1 MKKIVIIIFLGLILR
16 LALMLS
22 TFHVDIRGHNL
33 AAYLISQKGEVFTF
47 YDYISHLPRTHR
59 WVEVYGDNL
68 FIYPPLPYLT
78 LALFMKVLGPIYPWN
93 TFFALIHEVDSIPK
107 DYTWLLLKFLLKSP
121 YLFIEGFGLW
131 WLAKKIDLKSRG
143 MFLLISAL
151 NIPILHS
158 AYMMGQFDI
167 IIAILIAVSAVL
179 SLKKPTFL
187 SAVLL
192 GVAAGFKP
200 FPLLL
205 LPLLGENLKDK
216 LKYLLIGVGTYVLI
230 IAPYLGS
237 TGFRQY
243 ALLASQTEKIEYAKI
258 LVSGSQYLALFW
270 VLSILL
276 WWWNWYEHKRFTL
289 VEWYLSGL
297 LIFYAVTHFHPQWF
311 TWCSILIVWIA
322 AQREKLRLP
331 LLVLVISFIAILFLF
346 EPSLNFG
353 LFGIKFDLFAAI
365 NKHFPADQ
373 LASIVRSLFAATA
386 IVTLIKAKTEQ

>member
-16 LALMLS
+16 LVFMLS

-47 YDYISHLPRTHR
+47 YDYISHLSRTHR

-68 FIYPPLPYLT
+68 FIYPPLSYLT
-78 LALFMKVLGPIYPWN
+78 LAAFMKILGPIYPWN

-121 YLFIEGFGLW
+121 YLIIEGLGLW
-131 WLAKKIDLKSRG
+131 WLVKKIDLKSRG

-205 LPLLGENLKDK
+205 LPLLGENFKDK

-243 ALLASQTEKIEYAKI
+243 ALLASQTDKIEFAKI
-258 LVSGSQYLALFW
+258 LVSGSQYIALFW
-270 VLSILL
+270 LLSILL
-276 WWWNWYEHKRFTL
+276 WWWNWYDHKKLSL
-289 VEWYLSGL
+289 VEWYLAGL
-297 LIFYAVTHFHPQWF
+297 LVFYSVTHFHPQWF
-311 TWCSILIVWIA
+311 TWGSLLLVWIITHR
-322 AQREKLRLP
+322 RELRLP
-331 LLVLVISFIAILFLF
+331 VFILIACFVGLLLLF

-353 LFGIKFDLFAAI
+353 LFGIKFNLFNYI
-365 NKHFPADQ
+365 NKYFPADQ

-386 IVTLIKAKTEQ
+386 IVTLTKAKTEQ